1 MTDTEQ
7 NIRIIKKYP
16 NRRVY
21 DTHESKYIKVDDLRQ
36 MIIDD
41 IDFQVIDTQSKEDVT
56 RSVIL
61 QQNQFFSDYLSQSL
75 NFFNQQQEQFSN
87 NIKDFISANPVDT
100 FSEMSKKNMDMWRNM
115 QESFFDQFTPKK

>member
-36 MIIDD
+36 MII
-41 IDFQVIDTQSKEDVT
+41 E
-56 RSVIL
+56 
-61 QQNQFFSDYLSQSL
+61 
-75 NFFNQQQEQFSN
+75 
-87 NIKDFISANPVDT
+87 SALY
-100 FSEMSKKNMDMWRNM
+100 E
-115 QESFFDQFTPKK
+115 